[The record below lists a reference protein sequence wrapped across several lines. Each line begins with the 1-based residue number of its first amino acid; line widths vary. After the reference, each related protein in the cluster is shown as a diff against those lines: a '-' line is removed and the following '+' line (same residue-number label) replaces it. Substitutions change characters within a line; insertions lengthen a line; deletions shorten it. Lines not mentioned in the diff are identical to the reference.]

1 MRAAVI
7 ERYGEPPV
15 VKQVDDIKPNGAAV
29 VQVAAA
35 ALNPVDISI
44 ASGKFYQAAPPP
56 PYVPGHEGIGR
67 VLSSGTAG
75 PRVYFRAAL
84 PHGALAERAV
94 VNGETIPL
102 PDGVPDGVAAAL
114 GTPGIAAFLALTDRG
129 KLEPGETV
137 LVLGASGV
145 LGSIAVQ
152 LAKLHGAAR
161 VIAGARDERGLAR
174 SRELGADAT
183 VDLKQLEGLTE
194 RIREAASGQLTLV
207 LDPIWGPPAVA
218 ALEALNPRGR
228 LVQAGQSAGNDATL
242 KSSTVRGRTLSIL
255 GYSSFGVPWEK
266 QAIAY
271 RTLVEYAAA
280 GKLTIDY
287 ELLPLDATPVAWSRQ
302 KASPHTKLVIAPQ
315 QGSAN

>member
-15 VKQVDDIKPNGAAV
+15 VKQVDDIRPNGAAV
-29 VQVAAA
+29 VQVVAA

-56 PYVPGHEGIGR
+56 PYVPGNEGIGR
-67 VLSSGTAG
+67 VLRSGTAG
-75 PRVYFRAAL
+75 PRVFFRAAL

-94 VNGETIPL
+94 VNGDTISL
-102 PDGVPDGVAAAL
+102 PEAVPDGVAAAL
-114 GTPGIAAFLALTDRG
+114 GMPGIAAFLALIDRG

-152 LAKLHGAAR
+152 VAKLHGAGR

-183 VDLKQLEGLTE
+183 VDLKQLEGLTD

-207 LDPIWGPPAVA
+207 LDPLWGPPAVA

-228 LVQAGQSAGNDATL
+228 LVQAGQSAGNEATL

-255 GYSSFGVPWEK
+255 GYSNFGVPWEK
-266 QAIAY
+266 QAAAY

-287 ELLPLDATPVAWSRQ
+287 ELLPLDETPAAWSRQ
-302 KASPHTKLVIAPQ
+302 KASPHTKLVISLQ
-315 QGSAN
+315 QGSAH

>member
-44 ASGKFYQAAPPP
+44 ASGKFYQGAPPT
-56 PYVPGHEGIGR
+56 PYVPGQEGIGH
-67 VLSSGTAG
+67 VLRSGVPG
-75 PRVYFRAAL
+75 PRVFFRSAL

-94 VNGETIPL
+94 VNGNPIPL

-129 KLEPGETV
+129 QLEAGETV

-145 LGSIAVQ
+145 LGAIAVQ
-152 LAKLHGAAR
+152 LAKLHGAGR
-161 VIAGARDERGLAR
+161 VLAGARDERGLAR
-174 SRELGADAT
+174 ARELGADET
-183 VDLKQLEGLTE
+183 VDLKQLDGLTD
-194 RIREAASGQLTLV
+194 RIREAARGQLSLV
-207 LDPIWGPPAVA
+207 LDPLWGAPAVA

-228 LVQAGQSAGNDATL
+228 LVQVGQSAAAEASL
-242 KSSTVRGRTLSIL
+242 KSATIRGRTLSIL
-255 GYSSFGVPWEK
+255 GYTSFNMPWEK
-266 QAIAY
+266 QADAY
-271 RTLVEYAAA
+271 RTLVDYAAA
-280 GKLTIDY
+280 GKLTVDY
-287 ELLPLDATPVAWSRQ
+287 DVLPLDAAPEAWNRQ
-302 KASPHTKLVIAPQ
+302 KASPHRKLVISPAT
-315 QGSAN
+315 